1 MDGSAT
7 EHIPVLA
14 EVLVEQIKLPQ
25 DAVMVDAT
33 IGQGGH
39 SLLFGKGLGPK
50 GAIIGLDV
58 DTNAIR
64 RAQSALEGLQCRVI
78 LINSNFSEIADVV
91 RGQGIEKVREDECL
105 EILQ

>member
-14 EVLVEQIKLPQ
+14 DVLVEQIRLPQ
-25 DAVMVDAT
+25 DAVVVDTT

-58 DTNAIR
+58 DINAIR
-64 RAQSALEGLQCRVI
+64 RAQSVLEGLQCRVI
-78 LINSNFSEIADVV
+78 LRSEERRV
-91 RGQGIEKVREDECL
+91 GKEC
-105 EILQ
+105 

>member
-14 EVLVEQIKLPQ
+14 DVLVEQIKLPQ
-25 DAVMVDAT
+25 DAVVVDST

-39 SLLFGKGLGPK
+39 SLLFGKRLGPK

-58 DTNAIR
+58 DTKRFFFCIVA
-64 RAQSALEGLQCRVI
+64 
-78 LINSNFSEIADVV
+78 
-91 RGQGIEKVREDECL
+91 ECFKF
-105 EILQ
+105 EAVE

>member
-39 SLLFGKGLGPK
+39 SLLFGKRLGPK

-58 DTNAIR
+58 DTNAIQ
-64 RAQSALEGLQCRVI
+64 RAQSVLEGLQCRVI
-78 LINSNFSEIADVV
+78 LVNSNFSEIADVV
-91 RGQGIEKVREDECL
+91 RAAGDGKG
-105 EILQ
+105 